1 MNKLSK
7 LCKNCLSN
15 KDVFIK
21 ILNFIIEKVL
31 KNRKV
36 ISVFISIIIII
47 IIICINF
54 FIVRRTNDSW
64 EGYLLI
70 LVPIMNIVN
79 EFLPDLIYKTSG
91 IISNSSSQIKD
102 SILKLF
108 KNYLNDYYGITLK
121 KIRLNLKQDFYLFLE
136 DVINACS
143 INDSFKMQILILFFI
158 KNNDYF
164 ENIEINFNVISYV
177 KNKYRDSLNDE
188 GKGKFIY
195 AYNHLI
201 IYQNNFQNV
210 ESYFTKISDEEYEK
224 SLINFL
230 NYYSKDDCLD
240 YLTKK
245 MKFTKGKITKFH
257 NAFKSVVD
265 SKNISLKYLKD
276 LLSTNTKYSKAFL
289 LISEDQLPSKIQTYI
304 KQNPYFILNWS
315 SISNLPMIGTSERF
329 DVFLFSP
336 QMMYPTPEVMYKEF
350 VKIERGIKNH
360 PLKIY
365 MLDPFE
371 SFENKIAESNEFLQA
386 INYFEFGRYDFT
398 NFEKLTKQQVLSI
411 LEQKKI
417 SLKEIIQELP
427 ISAFSEKIL
436 NNEKEIFDVIGKRVL
451 KDKNG
456 KYNIFE
462 LIKSTKFKKDFMSIK
477 PDNIKY
483 SKKETKNLFKGK
495 ITKPKLSNR
504 IVALYREIYIN
515 IKKAYVI
522 YSNELEKYF

>member
-1 MNKLSK
+1 MNIFNNFY
-7 LCKNCLSN
+7 KNNISN
-15 KDVFIK
+15 KILFSK
-21 ILNFIIEKVL
+21 ILNFILEKIL

-36 ISVFISIIIII
+36 ISIFISIIIII
-47 IIICINF
+47 IIFCINF
-54 FIVRRTNDSW
+54 FIVQKTNDSW
-64 EGYLLI
+64 QGYLFI

-79 EFLPDLIYKTSG
+79 EFLPDIIYKTSG
-91 IISNSSSQIKD
+91 LISNSSSQVKD
-102 SILKLF
+102 TIIKLF
-108 KNYLNDYYGITLK
+108 KKYLNDYYGISSK
-121 KIRLNLKQDFYLFLE
+121 SIRLNVKQEFYLILE
-136 DVINACS
+136 DLINACS
-143 INDSFKMQILILFFI
+143 IDNSFKMQILILFFV
-158 KNNDYF
+158 KNNEFF
-164 ENIEINFNVISYV
+164 EDIKTNFNVISYV

-188 GKGKFIY
+188 GKEYFVY

-201 IYQNNFQNV
+201 IYQNIFQNI
-210 ESYFTKISDEEYEK
+210 ESYFSIISDEEYEK

-245 MKFTKGKITKFH
+245 MKFTKGKITKFQ

-276 LLSTNTKYSKAFL
+276 LLNTNTKYSKAFL

-315 SISNLPMIGTSERF
+315 SIANMPMIGTSERF

-336 QMMYPTPEVMYKEF
+336 QMMYPTPEVLYKEF
-350 VKIERGIKNH
+350 LRIDSGIKNH

-371 SFENKIAESNEFLQA
+371 SFENKISESNEFLQA
-386 INYFEFGRYDFT
+386 INYFEFGTYDFT
-398 NFEKLTKQQVLSI
+398 NFEKLTKQQILSI
-411 LEQKKI
+411 LEQNKI

-427 ISAFSEKIL
+427 LSAFSEKIL

-451 KDKNG
+451 KDENG

-462 LIKSTKFKKDFMSIK
+462 LIKSTKFKKEFISIK
-477 PDNIKY
+477 PDDIKY
-483 SKKETKNLFKGK
+483 SRSDTKSLFNGK
-495 ITKPKLSNR
+495 VTKPKLSNR
-504 IVALYREIYIN
+504 IEIIYKEIYLN
-515 IKKAYVI
+515 LKKAYVI
-522 YSNELEKYF
+522 YSNEIIS